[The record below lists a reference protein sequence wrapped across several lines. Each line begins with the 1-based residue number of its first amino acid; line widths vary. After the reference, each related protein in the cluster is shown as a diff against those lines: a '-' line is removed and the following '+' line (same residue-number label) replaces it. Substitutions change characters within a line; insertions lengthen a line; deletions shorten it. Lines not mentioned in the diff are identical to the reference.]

1 MKFLLSSRTALAP
14 VVIAALLC
22 GGFMRVACAET
33 ATVDAPTA
41 PELRCDNARFIKSI
55 TLARAF
61 IPAPPQDVLNLGAML
76 GDDIAAT
83 LEQTGHFTVV
93 LTAPTRSLGLEPAI
107 DAFSREQTPYF
118 IRLSGHNFG
127 VTGQSSA
134 WAFLG
139 PSINPRAGTLD
150 IALFNGQT
158 PRAMANTVVNAAPIQ
173 AALFA
178 PPIDARGAQFAA
190 SPYGHEMHLLAGQAA
205 QWITNQLRCEPLW
218 GQIIARNGSD
228 MTINRGAM
236 DGLRMSDRI
245 QVLQRSDP
253 LMPLGQTHL
262 PNRYLMQR
270 IGQADIAYLGAHTAI
285 IRLSSANAVQLGD
298 VIQAGQ

>member
-1 MKFLLSSRTALAP
+1 MKLLFSIRAALTPVLITAGLLGGGMGFALADTP
-14 VVIAALLC
+14 P
-22 GGFMRVACAET
+22 
-33 ATVDAPTA
+33 VDASIT
-41 PELRCDNARFIKSI
+41 PELSCANARFVKSI
-55 TLARAF
+55 TLARAL

-83 LEQTGHFTVV
+83 LEQTGRFTVV
-93 LTAPTRSLGLEPAI
+93 LTAPTRSPGLE
-107 DAFSREQTPYF
+107 
-118 IRLSGHNFG
+118 
-127 VTGQSSA
+127 QSSA
-134 WAFLG
+134 WDFLG
-139 PSINPRAGTLD
+139 PRINPRAGTLD

-158 PRAMANTVVNAAPIQ
+158 PRAVANTGVNAAPIQ

-178 PPIDARGAQFAA
+178 PPIDALGAQFAT
-190 SPYGHEMHLLAGQAA
+190 SPYGHEMHQLAFQAA
-205 QWITNQLRCEPLW
+205 QWIDNQLKCAPLW
-218 GQIIARNGSD
+218 GQVIARTGTEL
-228 MTINRGAM
+228 TINRGAM

-270 IGQADIAYLGAHTAI
+270 IGQADIAYLGERTAI
-285 IRLSSANAVQLGD
+285 IRLSGASAVQIGD

>member
-1 MKFLLSSRTALAP
+1 MNFLLSIRAALAL
-14 VVIAALLC
+14 VVISALLF
-22 GGFMRVACAET
+22 GGFVRVAGAET
-33 ATVDAPTA
+33 AAVAAPTA
-41 PELRCDNARFIKSI
+41 TELSCANARFIKSI
-55 TLARAF
+55 TLTRAL

-76 GDDIAAT
+76 GDDIAST
-83 LEQTGHFTVV
+83 LEKTGHFTVV

-127 VTGQSSA
+127 VTGEMSA
-134 WAFLG
+134 WDFLG
-139 PSINPRAGTLD
+139 PNINPRAGALD

-190 SPYGHEMHLLAGQAA
+190 SSYGHEMQLLAGQAA
-205 QWITNQLRCEPLW
+205 QWIDNQLKCEPLW
-218 GQIIARNGSD
+218 GQVIARNGSD
-228 MTINRGAM
+228 ITINRGAS

-262 PNRYLMQR
+262 PNRYLMQS
-270 IGQADIAYLGAHTAI
+270 IGQADIASLGAHTAI